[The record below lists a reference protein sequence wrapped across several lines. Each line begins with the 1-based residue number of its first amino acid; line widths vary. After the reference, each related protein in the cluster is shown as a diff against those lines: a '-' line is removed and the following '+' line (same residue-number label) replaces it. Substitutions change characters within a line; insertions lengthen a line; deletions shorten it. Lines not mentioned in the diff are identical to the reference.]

1 MTACAT
7 LEPVHRLLMFALALA
22 SCATDGGAATSG
34 TTGTSSTATSS
45 AASSST
51 DSTAAPGTDT
61 TAADSTGGALACNG
75 RVDACARRLDEVLL
89 PATHNSIA
97 ATAYGFPALNRNQE
111 HGLRRQLDDGI
122 RGLLLDVTEYEGGTW
137 LCHGPCSLAKL
148 AHLDAIAEIGEF
160 LDEHPREVIVIIY
173 EDTAGAGAIE
183 ADWQAS
189 GHEGKLIELD
199 GTGFPTLGELVDAG
213 TRVLV
218 TAENGGP
225 PPAWFHHAWD
235 TVWDTPYTF
244 HALDELSCAMNRG
257 TPGVGL
263 YLVNHWISTDL
274 DLPDES
280 SAAAANASDVLGA
293 RLDACTAQW
302 QHPVNLL
309 AVDFYDQ
316 GDLFAVVD
324 AHAP

>member
-1 MTACAT
+1 M
-7 LEPVHRLLMFALALA
+7 HRFPIVMLLLV
-22 SCATDGGAATSG
+22 SCAAERGGDPTTATTTDAESSTSAG
-34 TTGTSSTATSS
+34 TSTTTGSSTAPTPTSS
-45 AASSST
+45 S
-51 DSTAAPGTDT
+51 DT
-61 TAADSTGGALACNG
+61 TATDSTGGAPACNG
-75 RVDACARRLDEVLL
+75 RADACLLRLDEVLL

-97 ATAYGFPALNRNQE
+97 SAAYGFPALNRNQE

-280 SAAAANASDVLGA
+280 SAAAANASDVLSA
-293 RLDACTAQW
+293 RLEACTAQW

-309 AVDFYDQ
+309 AVDFYEQ